1 MRTLAAITTSI
12 RTMSSLA
19 SRDEIIKSSLSS
31 IISTIN
37 TVASSPTRLVA
48 VSKYIPIHDIKTA
61 YQAGQRHFGEN
72 YIQELI
78 TKSAEL
84 PEDIKWHFIGT
95 LQSNKCKVLVENV
108 KNLWVIETI
117 DSEKKARLLE
127 NALVVIKRDEA
138 LRVFVQVNTSGEE
151 RNVVVYP
158 YNCRESRSCS

>member
-12 RTMSSLA
+12 RTMSSQA

-31 IISTIN
+31 LLSTIN
-37 TVASSPTRLVA
+37 TVAPSARLVA
-48 VSKYIPIHDIKTA
+48 VSKYIPTNDIKTA

-127 NALVVIKRDEA
+127 NALGVIKRDEA

-151 RNVVVYP
+151 RNVAVNP

>member
-1 MRTLAAITTSI
+1 
-12 RTMSSLA
+12 MSSQV

-48 VSKYIPIHDIKTA
+48 VSKYIPVNDIKTA
-61 YQAGQRHFGEN
+61 YQVGQRHFGEN

-78 TKSAEL
+78 TKSVEL
-84 PEDIKWHFIGT
+84 PDDIKWHFIGT
-95 LQSNKCKVLVENV
+95 LQSNKCKALVENV

-127 NALVVIKRDEA
+127 NALVGIKRDEV
-138 LRVFVQVNTSGEE
+138 LRVFIQVNTSGEE
-151 RNVVVYP
+151 CNLIVDL
-158 YNCRESRSCS
+158 YNCRESWSCS